1 VLHCALLRYV
11 VLCLLVVCYVLLRN
25 VVAYLFVPCH
35 NALRLRG
42 MLRCLLQGYDMKT
55 YTVKITLQ
63 PDCGCVTGM
72 VEIPG
77 TFCRFLITSHA
88 DGSLCLWDLKR
99 QKLFRVGV
107 RRSRCARVGVWL

>member
-1 VLHCALLRYV
+1 M
-11 VLCLLVVCYVLLRN
+11 
-25 VVAYLFVPCH
+25 
-35 NALRLRG
+35 LRG
-42 MLRCLLQGYDMKT
+42 LLQGYDMKT

-99 QKLFRVGV
+99 QKLFRVSVGSRKPV
-107 RRSRCARVGVWL
+107 RASGDLAITVWSP

>member
-1 VLHCALLRYV
+1 
-11 VLCLLVVCYVLLRN
+11 
-25 VVAYLFVPCH
+25 
-35 NALRLRG
+35 
-42 MLRCLLQGYDMKT
+42 MKT

-99 QKLFRVGV
+99 QKLFKVGV
-107 RRSRCARVGVWL
+107 RRSRCARVGVWLCQCGTHDGAQNRGRESGGRSGG